1 MVVSAFAVRES
12 EDRLTVQGNSILPA
26 RTLAVKAAPFIVVAA
41 AAIAVRSPIAADYPF
56 AALLLFLWIVSDTM
70 MLALLARS
78 TAPPSWQ
85 AVISVLAGA
94 SFTVWLGSPGALHA
108 ALWSKP
114 IIAAGMAM
122 IIAAHVALAFARAR
136 HVLGSADVPA
146 VDRWT
151 AAISQLLPPALVRL
165 AAAELKIIHMAL
177 FRWGGPADVPANSR
191 AFSYHKHLAPMCT
204 TLLVLS
210 GIEIAVYHLLM
221 AHWSRTGAIIMF
233 VISDVG
239 FVYLIGLIKSFRFRP
254 VLLTPEGVRV
264 RAGFLVDQRIPL
276 AAIISVETD
285 FAGESVRD
293 AATLNASLL
302 AWPNILLRLDQP
314 IRRRTFLK
322 SRGPFSSV
330 AFRLDDPEPFVRLL
344 LWRLGEKAG

>member
-1 MVVSAFAVRES
+1 M
-12 EDRLTVQGNSILPA
+12 TVQGNSILPA
-26 RTLAVKAAPFIVVAA
+26 RKLALKVVPFIIVAVA
-41 AAIAVRSPIAADYPF
+41 GIAVRTPIATAYPF

-78 TAPPSWQ
+78 KYPPNWQ
-85 AVISVLAGA
+85 AVIGVLAGA
-94 SFTVWLGSPGALHA
+94 SFTVWLASPNALHA
-108 ALWSKP
+108 ALWAKP
-114 IIAAGMAM
+114 MIAAGMAM
-122 IIAAHVALAFARAR
+122 IIAAHVALTSARAMR
-136 HVLGSADVPA
+136 VFGSADVPA
-146 VDRWT
+146 RDRW
-151 AAISQLLPPALVRL
+151 AAAVSQFLPPALVRL
-165 AAAELKIIHMAL
+165 AATELTIIHMAL

-191 AFSYHKHLAPMCT
+191 AFTYHKHLAPMCT
-204 TLLVLS
+204 ALLVLS

-276 AAIISVETD
+276 AAIVSVETG
-285 FAGESVRD
+285 FASESVRD

-314 IRRRTFLK
+314 MPRRSFLK
-322 SRGPFSSV
+322 TRSPFSTV
-330 AFRLDDPEPFVRLL
+330 AFRLDDPEPFLRVL
-344 LWRLGEKAG
+344 LWRLGQKAG